1 MSDGF
6 NVIPTDGDIGGKR
19 YDVFIKDYWESL
31 LGPDPN
37 NPVYRNTIFTRGC
50 QNYRD
55 VNSRENVRRENF
67 CGRLEETPSIIHT
80 VGSKNDPLKN
90 TSNYPLFIT
99 VLDTIALEP
108 EIDENGREVTQ
119 DEVLRQE
126 NDAVTSRD
134 VRLTIQKNGG
144 SESVVD
150 VFNDHRTN
158 ANFSLVVPRTSVLA
172 ERLEYKIRVDTY
184 PNAKALGYYVL
195 IKFNTTGV
203 YNIKS
208 FGNGVRGYKSIA
220 DYHIKIP

>member
-1 MSDGF
+1 MSDDF
-6 NVIPTDGDIGGKR
+6 DVIPTDGDIGGKR
-19 YDVFIKDYWESL
+19 YDVFIKDYWDFL
-31 LGPDPN
+31 LGPTPN

-55 VNSRENVRRENF
+55 VHSRENVRRQNF

-80 VGSKNDPLKN
+80 VGQNNPFRN
-90 TSNYPLFIT
+90 TSNYPVFVT
-99 VLDTIALEP
+99 VLDTLALEP

-119 DEVLRQE
+119 DEILRDE

-150 VFNDHRTN
+150 VFNNHRTN
-158 ANFSLVVPRTSVLA
+158 ANFSLVVQRTSMLA

-184 PNAKALGYYVL
+184 PNA
-195 IKFNTTGV
+195 
-203 YNIKS
+203 
-208 FGNGVRGYKSIA
+208 
-220 DYHIKIP
+220 